1 MPHYPTARVVIIV
14 LAIVVSTA
22 LPGCVAYP
30 RPYDSGGYVYFDY
43 WYYPGIR
50 VYYDIHRH
58 IYFYP
63 DGGNWIQV
71 RVLPPELQAH
81 LGTYVVI
88 KSRYQQPYREFSEH
102 HRRYPEHY
110 YQPPQKPQPDQYR
123 YVPPRG
129 TPGAQP
135 YEYRHE
141 EKIREQ
147 NMERDERRERQDYR
161 YQPPQKH
168 PNGQY
173 HYVPPQDTQGPGQH
187 GQRRDE
193 HNNTQRDTGRDDRYQ
208 APSRKAAPAKDNRR
222 SYDKYKS
229 DKDDSYQNQE

>member
-1 MPHYPTARVVIIV
+1 MPDYPIARVFIIV
-14 LAIVVSTA
+14 LALAASAA

-30 RPYDSGGYVYFDY
+30 RPYGSGGYVYFDY

-81 LGTYVVI
+81 LGSYVVI

-110 YQPPQKPQPDQYR
+110 SQPPQKPQPDQYR
-123 YVPPRG
+123 YVPARG
-129 TPGAQP
+129 TQGAQP
-135 YEYRHE
+135 YEYRYE

-147 NMERDERRERQDYR
+147 NKAREDRREHQDYR
-161 YQPPQKH
+161 YQPPQKIQRE
-168 PNGQY
+168 PY
-173 HYVPPQDTQGPGQH
+173 RYVPPRDTQGSSQH
-187 GQRRDE
+187 EQRREE
-193 HNNTQRDTGRDDRYQ
+193 HSNTQRNTGRDSPYQ
-208 APSRKAAPAKDNRR
+208 PPSKKTAPAKDNRR
-222 SYDKYKS
+222 SYDKSKS
-229 DKDDSYQNQE
+229 DKDDRYQNQE

>member
-110 YQPPQKPQPDQYR
+110 YQPPQRPQPDQYR
-123 YVPPRG
+123 
-129 TPGAQP
+129 
-135 YEYRHE
+135 
-141 EKIREQ
+141 
-147 NMERDERRERQDYR
+147 
-161 YQPPQKH
+161 
-168 PNGQY
+168 
-173 HYVPPQDTQGPGQH
+173 YVPPQDTQGPGQH